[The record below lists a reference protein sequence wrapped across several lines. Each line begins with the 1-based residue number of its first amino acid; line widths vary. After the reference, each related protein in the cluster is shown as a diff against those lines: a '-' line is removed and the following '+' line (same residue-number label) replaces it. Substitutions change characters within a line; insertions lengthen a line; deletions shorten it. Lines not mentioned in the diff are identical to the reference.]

1 MGENISSEKKFFRIH
16 GSFPAS
22 AIIKAVDDHL
32 KSFGVDMSHDIV
44 ATTNDDAAVMVKF
57 ARDIEPISQLCI
69 NHGIHLGICDTL
81 YKRPIANAEFSE
93 CDSDDGS
100 ESFDDDG
107 VEFLDDT
114 EDQENT
120 EPSVEYFEV
129 LSAVRTVVNFIR
141 GGTLREQYF
150 QSKVKEAF
158 GVERELVKDVKH
170 RWNSIPGMLE
180 PVVKYKVQIIDTCN
194 GFKESEMANGLD
206 FEAIEN
212 LLNGVVP
219 VKLAVEALSRQDAT
233 LVIAD
238 KTIEFLYDK
247 LQQQNN
253 GISTS
258 LLENLKVRI
267 SERMNENVK
276 NLLRCLK
283 NPNKSLTTSDLR
295 FAKEL
300 LVRLFH
306 IEPIVEQE
314 DIVFTAELKQPETS
328 WFLTVKPATSWFL
341 KTPGFCKPY

>member
-1 MGENISSEKKFFRIH
+1 
-16 GSFPAS
+16 
-22 AIIKAVDDHL
+22 
-32 KSFGVDMSHDIV
+32 
-44 ATTNDDAAVMVKF
+44 
-57 ARDIEPISQLCI
+57 
-69 NHGIHLGICDTL
+69 
-81 YKRPIANAEFSE
+81 
-93 CDSDDGS
+93 
-100 ESFDDDG
+100 
-107 VEFLDDT
+107 
-114 EDQENT
+114 
-120 EPSVEYFEV
+120 
-129 LSAVRTVVNFIR
+129 LSKTQVRTVVNFIR

-158 GVERELVKDVKH
+158 GIEKELVKDVKH
-170 RWNSIPGMLE
+170 RWNMLE

-283 NPNKSLTTSDLR
+283 NPNTSLTASDLR
-295 FAKEL
+295 FAKDL
-300 LVRLFH
+300 MVRLFH
-306 IEPIVEQE
+306 VETVGEQE
-314 DIVFTAELKQPETS
+314 EVVFMEEHISTLEDELNELLRNVYKEPEVDNDFKSLKSEFTAFARTGVRSANLKKLYDALLTIKPTS
-328 WFLTVKPATSWFL
+328 TDVERVFSITNWYCSKIRSRLSDKSLSALVF
-341 KTPGFCKPY
+341 